1 MRSVPNRSHG
11 EVDLGIDATDP
22 PMINLEK
29 GAFCTSPFMLGRLGE
44 RLFFLGGPMPALSMF
59 FGIVVYMYRELG
71 GKHKLPHVHAMFSGD
86 EIVVSLEGKIL
97 EGSIPKS
104 KLKLL
109 LAWMEIHKDEL
120 RANWDLLSAGEQSFR
135 IDPLR

>member
-1 MRSVPNRSHG
+1 MHFAHCRSCW
-11 EVDLGIDATDP
+11 VDLGS
-22 PMINLEK
+22 
-29 GAFCTSPFMLGRLGE
+29 GY
-44 RLFFLGGPMPALSMF
+44 FFLGGSYAGVEYV

-86 EIVVSLEGKIL
+86 EIVVSLEGEIF

>member
-1 MRSVPNRSHG
+1 MHFAHRRSCW
-11 EVDLGIDATDP
+11 VDLGS
-22 PMINLEK
+22 
-29 GAFCTSPFMLGRLGE
+29 GY
-44 RLFFLGGPMPALSMF
+44 FFLGESYAGVEYV

-86 EIVVSLEGKIL
+86 EIVVSLEGEIL

>member
-1 MRSVPNRSHG
+1 
-11 EVDLGIDATDP
+11 
-22 PMINLEK
+22 MINLDK

-44 RLFFLGGPMPALSMF
+44 RLLLWGSYAGVEYV

-86 EIVVSLEGKIL
+86 EIVVSLEGEIL

>member
-1 MRSVPNRSHG
+1 
-11 EVDLGIDATDP
+11 
-22 PMINLEK
+22 
-29 GAFCTSPFMLGRLGE
+29 MLGRLGE
-44 RLFFLGGPMPALSMF
+44 RLFFGGSYACVEYV

-86 EIVVSLEGKIL
+86 EIVVSLEGEIL

>member
-1 MRSVPNRSHG
+1 
-11 EVDLGIDATDP
+11 
-22 PMINLEK
+22 
-29 GAFCTSPFMLGRLGE
+29 
-44 RLFFLGGPMPALSMF
+44 MPALSMF

-71 GKHKLPHVHAMFSGD
+71 GKHKLPHVHAMLSGD
-86 EIVVSLEGKIL
+86 EIVVSLEDEIL

-104 KLKLL
+104 KLELL

>member
-1 MRSVPNRSHG
+1 
-11 EVDLGIDATDP
+11 
-22 PMINLEK
+22 MINLEK

-44 RLFFLGGPMPALSMF
+44 RLFFLGGSYAGVEYV

-86 EIVVSLEGKIL
+86 EIVVSLEGEIL

>member
-1 MRSVPNRSHG
+1 
-11 EVDLGIDATDP
+11 
-22 PMINLEK
+22 MINLEK
-29 GAFCTSPFMLGRLGE
+29 GAFCTSPFMLGRLVE
-44 RLFFLGGPMPALSMF
+44 RLFIFLGGSYAGVEYV

-71 GKHKLPHVHAMFSGD
+71 GKHKPPHVHAMFSGD
-86 EIVVSLEGKIL
+86 EIVVSLEGEIL

>member
-1 MRSVPNRSHG
+1 
-11 EVDLGIDATDP
+11 
-22 PMINLEK
+22 
-29 GAFCTSPFMLGRLGE
+29 MLGRLGE
-44 RLFFLGGPMPALSMF
+44 RLLFGGSYAGVEYV

-71 GKHKLPHVHAMFSGD
+71 DKHKLPHVHAMFSGD
-86 EIVVSLEGKIL
+86 EIVVSLEDEIL

>member
-1 MRSVPNRSHG
+1 
-11 EVDLGIDATDP
+11 
-22 PMINLEK
+22 
-29 GAFCTSPFMLGRLGE
+29 
-44 RLFFLGGPMPALSMF
+44 MPALSMF

-71 GKHKLPHVHAMFSGD
+71 GKHKLPHVLAMFSGD
-86 EIVVSLEGKIL
+86 EIVVSLEGEIL
-97 EGSIPKS
+97 EGSIPTS

>member
-1 MRSVPNRSHG
+1 
-11 EVDLGIDATDP
+11 
-22 PMINLEK
+22 MINLEK

-44 RLFFLGGPMPALSMF
+44 RLFFLGGGPMPALSMF

-71 GKHKLPHVHAMFSGD
+71 GKHKPPHVHAMFSGD
-86 EIVVSLEGKIL
+86 EIVVSLEGEIL

>member
-1 MRSVPNRSHG
+1 MHFAHRRSYW
-11 EVDLGIDATDP
+11 VDLGS
-22 PMINLEK
+22 
-29 GAFCTSPFMLGRLGE
+29 GY
-44 RLFFLGGPMPALSMF
+44 FFGGGSYAGVEYV

-86 EIVVSLEGKIL
+86 EIVVSLEGEIL

>member
-1 MRSVPNRSHG
+1 MHFAHCRSCW
-11 EVDLGIDATDP
+11 VDLGS
-22 PMINLEK
+22 
-29 GAFCTSPFMLGRLGE
+29 GY
-44 RLFFLGGPMPALSMF
+44 FFFGGGSYAGVEYV

-86 EIVVSLEGKIL
+86 EIVVSLEGEIF

>member
-1 MRSVPNRSHG
+1 
-11 EVDLGIDATDP
+11 
-22 PMINLEK
+22 MINLEK

-44 RLFFLGGPMPALSMF
+44 RLFFGGGSYAGVEYV

-86 EIVVSLEGKIL
+86 EIVVSLEGEIL

>member
-1 MRSVPNRSHG
+1 
-11 EVDLGIDATDP
+11 
-22 PMINLEK
+22 
-29 GAFCTSPFMLGRLGE
+29 
-44 RLFFLGGPMPALSMF
+44 MPALSMF

-71 GKHKLPHVHAMFSGD
+71 GKHKPPHVHAMFSGD
-86 EIVVSLEGKIL
+86 ETVVSLEGEIL

>member
-1 MRSVPNRSHG
+1 
-11 EVDLGIDATDP
+11 
-22 PMINLEK
+22 
-29 GAFCTSPFMLGRLGE
+29 
-44 RLFFLGGPMPALSMF
+44 MPALSMF

-71 GKHKLPHVHAMFSGD
+71 GKHKLPHVYAMFSGD
-86 EIVVSLEGKIL
+86 EIVVSLEDEIL

-104 KLKLL
+104 KLELL

-120 RANWDLLSAGEQSFR
+120 RANWDLLSAGEQPFR

>member
-1 MRSVPNRSHG
+1 
-11 EVDLGIDATDP
+11 
-22 PMINLEK
+22 MINLEK

-44 RLFFLGGPMPALSMF
+44 RLFFGGSYAGVEYV

-86 EIVVSLEGKIL
+86 EIVVGLEGEIL

>member
-1 MRSVPNRSHG
+1 
-11 EVDLGIDATDP
+11 
-22 PMINLEK
+22 MINLEK
-29 GAFCTSPFMLGRLGE
+29 GTFCTSPFMLGRLGE
-44 RLFFLGGPMPALSMF
+44 RLFFGGSYAGVEYV

-86 EIVVSLEGKIL
+86 EIVVSLEGEIL

-135 IDPLR
+135 IDLLR

>member
-1 MRSVPNRSHG
+1 
-11 EVDLGIDATDP
+11 
-22 PMINLEK
+22 MINLEK
-29 GAFCTSPFMLGRLGE
+29 GAFCTLPFMLGRLGE
-44 RLFFLGGPMPALSMF
+44 RLFFFGGGSYAGVEYV

-86 EIVVSLEGKIL
+86 EIVVSLEGEIF

>member
-1 MRSVPNRSHG
+1 MGSG
-11 EVDLGIDATDP
+11 Y
-22 PMINLEK
+22 
-29 GAFCTSPFMLGRLGE
+29 
-44 RLFFLGGPMPALSMF
+44 F
-59 FGIVVYMYRELG
+59 FGGSYAGVEFVVYMYRELG
-71 GKHKLPHVHAMFSGD
+71 GKHKLPHVHAMFSVD
-86 EIVVSLEGKIL
+86 EIVVSLEGEIL

>member
-1 MRSVPNRSHG
+1 
-11 EVDLGIDATDP
+11 
-22 PMINLEK
+22 MINLEK
-29 GAFCTSPFMLGRLGE
+29 GAFCTSPFMLGRLRE
-44 RLFFLGGPMPALSMF
+44 RLLFGGSYAGVEYV

-86 EIVVSLEGKIL
+86 EIVVSLEGEIL

>member
-1 MRSVPNRSHG
+1 
-11 EVDLGIDATDP
+11 
-22 PMINLEK
+22 MINLDK

-44 RLFFLGGPMPALSMF
+44 RFFWGSYAGVEYVFRYRRLYVSGAWRQAQAPACPCD
-59 FGIVVYMYRELG
+59 V
-71 GKHKLPHVHAMFSGD
+71 SGD
-86 EIVVSLEGKIL
+86 EIVVSLEGEIL

>member
-1 MRSVPNRSHG
+1 MSMR
-11 EVDLGIDATDP
+11 
-22 PMINLEK
+22 
-29 GAFCTSPFMLGRLGE
+29 C
-44 RLFFLGGPMPALSMF
+44 
-59 FGIVVYMYRELG
+59 
-71 GKHKLPHVHAMFSGD
+71 FSGD
-86 EIVVSLEGKIL
+86 EIVVSLEDEIL

-104 KLKLL
+104 KLELL